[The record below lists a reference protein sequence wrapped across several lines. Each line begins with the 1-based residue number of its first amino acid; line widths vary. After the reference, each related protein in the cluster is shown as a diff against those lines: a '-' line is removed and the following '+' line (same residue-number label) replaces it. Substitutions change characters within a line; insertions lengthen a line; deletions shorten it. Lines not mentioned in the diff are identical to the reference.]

1 MDPGGSALLNTI
13 ALTHPAQ
20 AHEQGGG
27 AADGSNSRRGLEA
40 PRVHVE
46 VQLRLL
52 DVRPPPGHLRRH
64 PRRHLRRR
72 NGEFSRA
79 VEAPSILRNE
89 QLLLGS
95 DRRPLAQAAGRPAAA
110 PSRRCAG
117 ARLRHRGRQVSWCEN
132 AKSGCT
138 SSCRTPSCV
147 SSWGQGGQGQRGEGH
162 REQRGKGREHGRVHP
177 VRDHLPAADTCRHL
191 CTAAAAAPAQ
201 SGSAGGGGLTCGVY
215 CGVVGASPC
224 TSLSNGIA
232 GLLQYL
238 KSCLEP
244 SLTSG

>member
-1 MDPGGSALLNTI
+1 M
-13 ALTHPAQ
+13 
-20 AHEQGGG
+20 
-27 AADGSNSRRGLEA
+27 
-40 PRVHVE
+40 
-46 VQLRLL
+46 
-52 DVRPPPGHLRRH
+52 
-64 PRRHLRRR
+64 
-72 NGEFSRA
+72 
-79 VEAPSILRNE
+79 
-89 QLLLGS
+89 
-95 DRRPLAQAAGRPAAA
+95 
-110 PSRRCAG
+110 
-117 ARLRHRGRQVSWCEN
+117 
-132 AKSGCT
+132 
-138 SSCRTPSCV
+138 

-238 KSCLEP
+238 KNCLEP
-244 SLTSG
+244 SLTSGSDTDYSGRGLQQNYSVAVGTKATCQGRCMSARLVGPAAGDSTCGASKTTVKGTERR